1 MNKLAPFMKQ
11 LRALTCSLIMVANPV
26 FALQAS
32 ELEQRVLRITEELR
46 CLVCQNQSI
55 ADSHAELAVQLKSQV
70 REQLEQ
76 GRSDAEIRD
85 YMVQRY
91 GDFVLYR
98 PPVQSSTW
106 LLWFGPVLFL
116 LIAASVLIS
125 KFRQAQRRLGNELE
139 EEETEQGHLFKEE
152 QRS

>member
-1 MNKLAPFMKQ
+1 MNRFAPFMKQ
-11 LRALTCSLIMVANPV
+11 LRALTCSLIMVASPV

-76 GRSDAEIRD
+76 GRSDAEVRD

-98 PPVQSSTW
+98 PPMQSSTW

-125 KFRQAQRRLGNELE
+125 KFRQAQQRLGNELE
-139 EEETEQGHLFKEE
+139 DEETEQGHLFKEE
-152 QRS
+152 KRS

>member
-1 MNKLAPFMKQ
+1 MNRFAPFIKK
-11 LRALTCSLIMVANPV
+11 LRALACSFIIAASP
-26 FALQAS
+26 ALAQQAS
-32 ELEQRVLRITEELR
+32 ALEQRVTRITEELR

-76 GRSDAEIRD
+76 GRSDAEVRD

-98 PPVQSSTW
+98 PPVRASTW

-125 KFRQAQRRLGNELE
+125 KFRQAQRRLGNEPE
-139 EEETEQGHLFKEE
+139 DEETGQGHLFKEE

>member
-1 MNKLAPFMKQ
+1 MNRFAPFKKQ
-11 LRALTCSLIMVANPV
+11 LRALTCSLVMVASPV

-76 GRSDAEIRD
+76 GRSDAEVRD

-98 PPVQSSTW
+98 PPMQSSTW

-125 KFRQAQRRLGNELE
+125 KFRQAQQRLGNELE
-139 EEETEQGHLFKEE
+139 DEETEQGHLFKEE
-152 QRS
+152 KRS

>member
-1 MNKLAPFMKQ
+1 MKQ
-11 LRALTCSLIMVANPV
+11 LCALTCSLIIVASPV
-26 FALQAS
+26 FAQQPS
-32 ELEQRVLRITEELR
+32 KLEQRVLSITEELR

-70 REQLEQ
+70 REQLKQ
-76 GRSDAEIRD
+76 GRSDTEVRD

-106 LLWFGPVLFL
+106 LLWFGPALFL
-116 LIAASVLIS
+116 LIAASVLMN
-125 KFRQAQRRLGNELE
+125 KFRQAQHRLR
-139 EEETEQGHLFKEE
+139 TESDEDTMNDSVSDLDINSEE

>member
-1 MNKLAPFMKQ
+1 MKQ
-11 LRALTCSLIMVANPV
+11 LRALTCSLIMVASPV

-76 GRSDAEIRD
+76 GRSDAEVRD

-98 PPVQSSTW
+98 PPMQSSTW

-125 KFRQAQRRLGNELE
+125 KFRQAQQRLGNELE
-139 EEETEQGHLFKEE
+139 DEETEQGHLFKEE
-152 QRS
+152 KRS